1 LSYSNPESG
10 TFWASV
16 GGQKAL
22 FAVNLGS
29 QNMKIVNRGTVG
41 AVGIV
46 VIWGKSGSE
55 KVEKLGFWGKKSKKF
70 SPFSV

>member
-1 LSYSNPESG
+1 M
-10 TFWASV
+10 ASV
-16 GGQKAL
+16 SGQKAI

-55 KVEKLGFWGKKSKKF
+55 KVEKLGFGLESQKNF
-70 SPFSV
+70 SL

>member
-1 LSYSNPESG
+1 M
-10 TFWASV
+10 ASV
-16 GGQKAL
+16 SGEKAI

-55 KVEKLGFWGKKSKKF
+55 KVEKLGFSYL
-70 SPFSV
+70 